1 MAEWLRICPEADLPP
16 EGEVGEVEVAGRVF
30 CVARLEGA
38 VCVVDGTCP
47 HEGGPLGQGVLED
60 GRVVCPWHAF
70 AYDLRTGVAEHD
82 PSFKVQVFE
91 AEVREGAVFAKL

>member
-1 MAEWLRICPEADLPP
+1 MAEWVKICAETELPP
-16 EGEVGEVEVAGRVF
+16 EDEVAEVEAAGRVF
-30 CVARLEGA
+30 CVARLGGA

-82 PSFKVQVFE
+82 ASFKVHVFE
-91 AEVREGAVFAKL
+91 AEVRDGEVRAKV

>member
-1 MAEWLRICPEADLPP
+1 MAEWVRICAEADLPP
-16 EGEVGEVEVAGRVF
+16 ESEVGEVEAAGRVS
-30 CVARLEGA
+30 CVARVGGA
-38 VCVVDGTCP
+38 VCVGDGTCP

-82 PSFKVQVFE
+82 ASFKVRVFE
-91 AEVREGAVFAKL
+91 AEVRNGEVRAKV

>member
-1 MAEWLRICPEADLPP
+1 MAEWVKICAEAELPP
-16 EGEVGEVEVAGRVF
+16 EDEVAEVEAAGRVF
-30 CVARLEGA
+30 CVARLGGA

-60 GRVVCPWHAF
+60 GHVVCPWHAF

-82 PSFKVQVFE
+82 PSFKVRVFE
-91 AEVREGAVFAKL
+91 AEVRDGEVRAKV